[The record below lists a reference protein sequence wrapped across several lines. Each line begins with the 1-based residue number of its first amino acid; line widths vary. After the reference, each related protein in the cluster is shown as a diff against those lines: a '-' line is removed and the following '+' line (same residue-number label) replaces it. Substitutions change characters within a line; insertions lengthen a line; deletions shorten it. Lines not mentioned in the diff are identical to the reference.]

1 MRLSG
6 FNLGGE
12 QSGHVILSDF
22 ATTGDGVLTALAVM
36 AEMART
42 GKPLSQLANV
52 MRKLP
57 QVLINVRDVDKD
69 GFEENLAVAQALAE
83 AEADLG
89 ESGRVLLRPSGTELV
104 IRVMVEAQTDVH
116 AQEVADKL
124 ASVVKTSLAL
134 G

>member
-1 MRLSG
+1 
-6 FNLGGE
+6 
-12 QSGHVILSDF
+12 
-22 ATTGDGVLTALAVM
+22 
-36 AEMART
+36 
-42 GKPLSQLANV
+42 

-57 QVLINVRDVDKD
+57 QVLINVRDVDKN

-89 ESGRVLLRPSGTELV
+89 DSGRVLLRPSGTELV